1 MVGRCT
7 RKGPIAVALGG
18 FCFGVIGAVSADA
31 QITAGKDESQKLTL
45 RVLLLDEPESDSGAD
60 RAPVHNLPS
69 SRGCASG
76 VLSSGPRFRAE

>member
-1 MVGRCT
+1 MSRRSLACGR
-7 RKGPIAVALGG
+7 
-18 FCFGVIGAVSADA
+18 SSDA
-31 QITAGKDESQKLTL
+31 PCDAAAELDESQKLTL
-45 RVLLLDEPESDSGAD
+45 GVLLLDEPESDSGAD